1 LLTSSEKRVQY
12 QLSGRETTD
21 TGQAEPG
28 AKRENEMA
36 MKIQVSLGYGSMGM
50 AYRDLA
56 DDEIP
61 AMVAAAAAEM
71 GYGVDVVSQKLTS
84 GGTLWL
90 SRADGI
96 KIRGY
101 DADAAQDRA
110 VKLASDRQ
118 RRMSADG
125 YGRDK

>member
-1 LLTSSEKRVQY
+1 
-12 QLSGRETTD
+12 
-21 TGQAEPG
+21 
-28 AKRENEMA
+28 MA
-36 MKIQVSLGYGSMGM
+36 MKMQVSIGYGSMGM

-61 AMVAAAAAEM
+61 AMVAATASEM
-71 GYGVDVVSQKLTS
+71 GYSAETVGQKLAA

-90 SRADGI
+90 SRVRQT

-101 DADAAQDRA
+101 DADAAQARVVQQAADQ
-110 VKLASDRQ
+110 Q

-125 YGRDK
+125 YGKDL